1 MSEVAGVILILS
13 VILVLPIDVAVGKIA
28 GMKGLGGVA
37 WFFAALFFTPVM
49 GDLLM
54 LIAAGDAEGKQPSTV
69 EQRPARRPVEPR
81 ESLY

>member
-13 VILVLPIDVAVGKIA
+13 VILVLVIDVAVGKIA
-28 GMKGLGGVA
+28 GMKGRGVVA
-37 WFFAALFFTPVM
+37 WFFAALFFTPVIA
-49 GDLLM
+49 LLM

-81 ESLY
+81 KSLY